1 MVNNS
6 NQNECRGEDAKIKV
20 EMDSYCQQHGF
31 VTWFECLSRKTDSY
45 KRVYTKAAE
54 KVLDEVISL
63 SRKGVTIWGDWKL
76 KYGIEPYKI

>member
-1 MVNNS
+1 
-6 NQNECRGEDAKIKV
+6 
-20 EMDSYCQQHGF
+20 
-31 VTWFECLSRKTDSY
+31 LSRKTDSY